1 MAKSLKAH
9 ERLAERLANI
19 ITRLNRG
26 EYLDPNELTLDFGV
40 TKKTIQRDIERLSIA
55 GLPLVIDEKTKKFH
69 LGVNYVGKISPK
81 DIQNFAQ
88 LSGITGLYPNLDLS
102 FLRELL
108 DSRSSEVY
116 AAKGY
121 FFENTANFS
130 ELFKLI
136 REAIQDRKHIA
147 FQYNSKLRTVQPY
160 KLIHHHGSWYLAAVR
175 NDQLELRAYRLS
187 RIGNDCQIQHHL
199 DQFEPDIE
207 IIKQLKNE
215 ESIWFGKEKKEIV
228 LSVQYQA
235 AEHFEQRQL
244 FPEQQIMKKND
255 DGGLI
260 ISSRIA
266 HQDQIKSLIR
276 FWIPYVKVISPVE
289 LQQSVENDL
298 KSYLEISF

>member
-1 MAKSLKAH
+1 MVKSLKAH

-26 EYLDPNELTLDFGV
+26 EYLDSNELTLDFGV

-55 GLPLVIDEKTKKFH
+55 GLPLVIDEKTRKFY
-69 LGVNYVGKISPK
+69 LGANYVGKISPQ

-121 FFENTANFS
+121 FFENTTHFS

-136 REAIQDRKHIA
+136 REAIQDRKQIT

-160 KLIHHHGSWYLAAVR
+160 KLIHHHGSWYLAAVS
-175 NDQLELRAYRLS
+175 NDQLQLRAYRLS
-187 RIGNDCQIQHHL
+187 RIGKDCQIQYHL
-199 DQFEPDIE
+199 DHFEPDIE

-215 ESIWFGKEKKEIV
+215 ESIWFGKEKREIV
-228 LSVQYQA
+228 LSVQHQA

-255 DGGLI
+255 DGSLI

-276 FWIPYVKVISPVE
+276 FWIPHVKVISPIE
-289 LQQSVENDL
+289 LQQSVESDL
-298 KSYLEISF
+298 KSYLET